1 MDLLGAWSFSSK
13 FLLNSFVWFGLDGCT
28 GQVVVDD
35 CLYVGDIFLV
45 YCGILI
51 VIMLSLSS
59 HFKFNA
65 LVFCFILGIV
75 ITMVVFS
82 LPSKLVCYTPELNY
96 NFDLIALPAP
106 TDGTNSTSNK
116 LSVKRRIFK

>member
-1 MDLLGAWSFSSK
+1 MLGAWSFSGK

-28 GQVVVDD
+28 GQVVADD

-75 ITMVVFS
+75 ITVVVFS
-82 LPSKLVCYTPELNY
+82 LPSKLVCYMPELNY
-96 NFDLIALPAP
+96 NNFDLVALPAP

-116 LSVKRRIFK
+116 LSVKRRICK